1 MRQALALVTLAL
13 ALALAASPLR
23 AAEEIVAGLS
33 QNRISITA
41 QFNGSQILIYGAVK
55 RNAPEPQT
63 APLKIIVTLE
73 GPSLPVT
80 VRRKVKTGGIIWI
93 NRDKVD
99 VDSAPTYYAVA
110 TSAPIGTIITK
121 TEDLRRRITVPTAIR
136 SVGAPDTV
144 LDTLAFSDALIR
156 LRTEDG
162 LYKQS
167 EGAVDIVEDTL
178 FRANFDLPANLVEG
192 NYRVRIMLY
201 RDKTLIDEETETIF
215 VRRVGLERWLANTAE
230 QQSEFYGVLSLLIAG
245 FAGWAAAAIFRFI
258 RS

>member
-1 MRQALALVTLAL
+1 MKTLAAVFSLLLALLAAPALAQEKV
-13 ALALAASPLR
+13 
-23 AAEEIVAGLS
+23 VAGLS

-55 RNAPEPQT
+55 RNAPEPGG

-80 VRRKVKTGGIIWI
+80 VRRKVKTGGIWI
-93 NRDKVD
+93 NRDKVE
-99 VDSAPTYYAVA
+99 VDSAPTYYAVS
-110 TSAPIGTIITK
+110 TSAPIGTIITH
-121 TEDLRRRITVPTAIR
+121 TEDLRRSITIPNAIR
-136 SVGAPDTV
+136 SVGAPATV
-144 LDTLAFSDALIR
+144 LDSAAFSEALIR
-156 LRTEDG
+156 LRTHEG
-162 LYKQS
+162 LYRMS

-201 RDKTLIDEETETIF
+201 RDKMLVDDETETIF

-230 QQSEFYGVLSLLIAG
+230 QQSEFYGVLALLIAG
-245 FAGWAAAAIFRFI
+245 FAGWAAAVVFRFI
-258 RS
+258 RA

>member
-1 MRQALALVTLAL
+1 MTRILAILALMLSLMAGPV
-13 ALALAASPLR
+13 R

-55 RNAPEPQT
+55 RNEPEPQT
-63 APLKIIVTLE
+63 APLKIIVSLE

-80 VRRKVKTGGIIWI
+80 VRRKVKTGGIWI
-93 NRDKVD
+93 NRDKVE

-110 TSAPIGTIITK
+110 TSAPIGTIISH
-121 TEDLRRRITVPTAIR
+121 TEDLRRRITIPTAIR
-136 SVGAPDTV
+136 SVGASGTV
-144 LDTLAFSDALIR
+144 TDSGAFSEALIR
-156 LRTEDG
+156 LRTRDG
-162 LYKQS
+162 LYKLS
-167 EGAVDIVEDTL
+167 EGAVDIVKDTL
-178 FRANFDLPANLVEG
+178 FRATFDLPANLVEG
-192 NYRVRIMLY
+192 NYRVRILLY
-201 RDKTLIDEETETIF
+201 RDKVLLDEATETIF

-245 FAGWAAAAIFRFI
+245 FAGWVAAAIFRFI